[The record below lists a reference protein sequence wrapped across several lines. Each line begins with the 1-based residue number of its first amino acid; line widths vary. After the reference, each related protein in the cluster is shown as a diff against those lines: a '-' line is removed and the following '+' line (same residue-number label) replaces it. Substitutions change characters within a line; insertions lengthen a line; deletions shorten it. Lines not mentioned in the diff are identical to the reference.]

1 MKLDF
6 NFDFI
11 GLDDQVFEG
20 GNAGKMLAGAL
31 ASASKGDALKFWDW
45 AKKLFKGEVLD
56 LDKSDQETLK
66 GFVKDSESFT
76 VLAKA
81 QLLEIFIKDY
91 YDSIH

>member
-56 LDKSDQETLK
+56 LDKSDQETFK
-66 GFVKDSESFT
+66 VFIKDSE
-76 VLAKA
+76 LPIIYKA
-81 QLLEIFIKDY
+81 QILEIFLKD
-91 YDSIH
+91 

>member
-6 NFDFI
+6 NFNFI
-11 GLDDQVFEG
+11 GLDEVAFEG
-20 GNAGKMLAGAL
+20 GNAGKTLASALAG
-31 ASASKGDALKFWDW
+31 ASKGDALKYWDW

-66 GFVKDSESFT
+66 TFVKESDSFT

-81 QLLEIFIKDY
+81 QLLETFIQD
-91 YDSIH
+91 

>member
-11 GLDDQVFEG
+11 GLDGQVFEG

-81 QLLEIFIKDY
+81 QLLEIFIKD
-91 YDSIH
+91 

>member
-6 NFDFI
+6 NFNFI
-11 GLDDQVFEG
+11 GLDEVAFEG
-20 GNAGKMLAGAL
+20 GNAGKTLAGAL
-31 ASASKGDALKFWDW
+31 AGASKGDALKYWDW

-66 GFVKDSESFT
+66 TFVKESDSFT

-81 QLLEIFIKDY
+81 QLLETFIQD
-91 YDSIH
+91 

>member
-11 GLDDQVFEG
+11 GLDDQIFEG

-31 ASASKGDALKFWDW
+31 ASSSKGDALKFWDW

-66 GFVKDSESFT
+66 GFVKDSDSFT

-81 QLLEIFIKDY
+81 QLLEIFIKD
-91 YDSIH
+91 

>member
-6 NFDFI
+6 KFDFI
-11 GLDDQVFEG
+11 GLDDQIFEG

-81 QLLEIFIKDY
+81 QLLEIFIKD
-91 YDSIH
+91 

>member
-11 GLDDQVFEG
+11 GLDDQIFEG
-20 GNAGKMLAGAL
+20 NNAGKMLANAL
-31 ASASKGDALKFWDW
+31 ASSSKGDALKFWDW
-45 AKKLFKGEVLD
+45 AKKLFKGEALD

-66 GFVKDSESFT
+66 SFVKESESFT

-81 QLLEIFIKDY
+81 QILEIFLKD
-91 YDSIH
+91 

>member
-20 GNAGKMLAGAL
+20 DNAGKMLAGAL

-81 QLLEIFIKDY
+81 QLLEIFIKD
-91 YDSIH
+91 

>member
-6 NFDFI
+6 NFNFI
-11 GLDDQVFEG
+11 GLDDHVFEG
-20 GNAGKMLAGAL
+20 DSASKMLAGAL

-66 GFVKDSESFT
+66 GFIKDSESFT
-76 VLAKA
+76 MLSKA
-81 QLLEIFIKDY
+81 QLLEIFIKD
-91 YDSIH
+91 

>member
-45 AKKLFKGEVLD
+45 AKKFDPNYILFL
-56 LDKSDQETLK
+56 LN
-66 GFVKDSESFT
+66 
-76 VLAKA
+76 LAV
-81 QLLEIFIKDY
+81 
-91 YDSIH
+91 

>member
-66 GFVKDSESFT
+66 GFVKDSETFT

-81 QLLEIFIKDY
+81 QLLEIFIKD
-91 YDSIH
+91 

>member
-11 GLDDQVFEG
+11 GLDDQIFENN
-20 GNAGKMLAGAL
+20 NASKMLAGAL
-31 ASASKGDALKFWDW
+31 ASSSKGDALKFWDW
-45 AKKLFKGEVLD
+45 AKKLFKGEALD

-66 GFVKDSESFT
+66 SFVKESESFT

-81 QLLEIFIKDY
+81 QILEIFLKD
-91 YDSIH
+91 

>member
-11 GLDDQVFEG
+11 GLDDKVFEG

-81 QLLEIFIKDY
+81 QLLEIFIKD
-91 YDSIH
+91 

>member
-6 NFDFI
+6 NFEFI

-20 GNAGKMLAGAL
+20 NNAGKMLAGGL

-45 AKKLFKGEVLD
+45 AKKLYKGELLD

-81 QLLEIFIKDY
+81 QILEIFIKD
-91 YDSIH
+91 

>member
-66 GFVKDSESFT
+66 GFVKDCESFT

-81 QLLEIFIKDY
+81 QLLEIFIKD
-91 YDSIH
+91 

>member
-1 MKLDF
+1 MKLDI

-81 QLLEIFIKDY
+81 QLLEIFIKD
-91 YDSIH
+91 

>member
-31 ASASKGDALKFWDW
+31 ASASTGDALKFWDW
-45 AKKLFKGEVLD
+45 AKKLFKG
-56 LDKSDQETLK
+56 
-66 GFVKDSESFT
+66 
-76 VLAKA
+76 
-81 QLLEIFIKDY
+81 FI
-91 YDSIH
+91 I

>member
-11 GLDDQVFEG
+11 GLDDQIFEG

-31 ASASKGDALKFWDW
+31 ASASKGDALKFCDC
-45 AKKLFKGEVLD
+45 AKKLFKGEALD

-81 QLLEIFIKDY
+81 QLLEIFIKD
-91 YDSIH
+91 

>member
-45 AKKLFKGEVLD
+45 AKKLFKGEILD

-66 GFVKDSESFT
+66 TFVKDSESFT

-81 QLLEIFIKDY
+81 QLLEAFIKD
-91 YDSIH
+91 